1 MIQQKAIYRFLI
13 LIPAFI
19 VFAACKTVAVLPT
32 NTPIK
37 KVDIA
42 ALATKIKSTYPK
54 VNKLRSRIRAVY
66 DDGKR
71 QQQIIIQLR
80 LEEKKA
86 IWMSASMVIP
96 IAKLLIT
103 QEGVSFYEKFQKN
116 YFVGNFDL
124 INAPLNTSFSYDD
137 VEKLLLG
144 KPFLD
149 PSEGKW
155 KQISNPQYYI
165 LIPQGS
171 KSGLQPT
178 LFFDPTTF
186 LLKEQRFLIPGSMQ
200 NLTIKYMNHQRIQGE
215 YLTQQIEIS
224 LSGREENQQITLEFT
239 RTDLPGTLS
248 FPFEIPEGY
257 KQISLE

>member
-66 DDGKR
+66 DDGK
-71 QQQIIIQLR
+71 
-80 LEEKKA
+80 
-86 IWMSASMVIP
+86 MSASMVIP

-215 YLTQQIEIS
+215 YLPQQIEIS